1 MATWVLWYFTG
12 DVMTS
17 ALFVSHTGEKG
28 GAELFLTDLVKAGP
42 HSWRACFLS
51 GGGAAD
57 DLAAAGRPPVMLSA
71 GEKMLSIRRD
81 SPFGAMLRGAA
92 DVVAVAWQLSQQARH
107 YDVICAN
114 SQKALFVCALAA
126 KLSRRPLVWVL
137 HDIVTDPAFSSANRH
152 ASLAFAR
159 LFARL
164 VAVNSQETG
173 RAFVEAGGQAEKVR
187 IVYNGFDPAK
197 AVAHD
202 PGRAARL
209 RTELG
214 LGPEPLVGLFGRLS
228 EWKGQHVF
236 LDAIAAMDGVQ
247 AVIVGGALFGQD
259 AYETRIRE
267 QASRLGLDGRVRFLG
282 FRSDVPELMA
292 SMDAVAH
299 TSVVAEPFGR
309 VVVEAMMCGRPVV
322 ATRGGGVTEIIRDG
336 ETGLLVPPGD
346 ASALAAALGC
356 ILSQPA
362 LAERLAQQGRE
373 DVSRRFSL
381 EETCRSVSALLSE
394 AV

>member
-1 MATWVLWYFTG
+1 
-12 DVMTS
+12 MTS

-51 GGGAAD
+51 GGAAAD
-57 DLAAAGRPPVMLSA
+57 DLVDAGRAPVMLSA
-71 GEKMLSIRRD
+71 GEKMLSIRRNA
-81 SPFGAMLRGAA
+81 SFGALLRGAA
-92 DVVAVAWQLSQQARH
+92 DVMAVAWQLSREARS

-126 KLSRRPLVWVL
+126 KLSRRPLVWIL
-137 HDIVTDPAFSSANRH
+137 HDIVTDPAFSATNRR

-164 VAVNSQETG
+164 VAVNSEETG
-173 RAFVEAGGQAEKVR
+173 RAFIEAGGEADKVR
-187 IVYNGFDPAK
+187 IVYNGFDPTK
-197 AVAHD
+197 ARFYE
-202 PGRAARL
+202 PGKAGRL
-209 RTELG
+209 RAELG
-214 LGPEPLVGLFGRLS
+214 LGPQPLVGLFGRLS

-236 LDAIAAMDGVQ
+236 LDAIAAMEGVQ
-247 AVIVGGALFGQD
+247 AVIVGGALFGQE

-282 FRSDVPELMA
+282 FRPDVPELMA
-292 SMDAVAH
+292 AMDVVAH
-299 TSVVAEPFGR
+299 TSIVAEPFGR

-346 ASALAAALGC
+346 ASALAAAIGC
-356 ILSQPA
+356 VLSQPA
-362 LAERLAQQGRE
+362 LAERLAQKGRE
-373 DVSRRFSL
+373 DVSQRFSL
-381 EETCRSVSALLSE
+381 EETCRSVSALLTE
-394 AV
+394 AA

>member
-1 MATWVLWYFTG
+1 
-12 DVMTS
+12 MTS

-28 GAELFLTDLVKAGP
+28 GAELFLSDLVKAGP

-51 GGGAAD
+51 GGAAAD
-57 DLAAAGRPPVMLSA
+57 DLIDAGRTPVMLSA

-81 SPFGAMLRGAA
+81 ASFGALLRGAA
-92 DVVAVAWQLSQQARH
+92 DVVAVAWQLSREARR

-126 KLSRRPLVWVL
+126 TFSRRPLVWIL
-137 HDIVTDPAFSSANRH
+137 HDIVTDPAFSAANRR

-164 VAVNSQETG
+164 VAVNSNETG
-173 RAFVEAGGQAEKVR
+173 RAFIEAGGEADKVR

-197 AVAHD
+197 ARIYE
-202 PGRAARL
+202 PGAAARL
-209 RTELG
+209 RAEMG
-214 LGPEPLVGLFGRLS
+214 LGPQPLVGLFGRLS

-236 LDAIAAMDGVQ
+236 LDAIAAMEGVQ
-247 AVIVGGALFGQD
+247 AVIVGGALFGQE
-259 AYETRIRE
+259 AYEARIRE
-267 QASRLGLDGRVRFLG
+267 QASRLGLEGRVRFLG
-282 FRSDVPELMA
+282 FRPDVPELMA
-292 SMDAVAH
+292 AMDVVAH
-299 TSVVAEPFGR
+299 TSIVAEPFGR

-336 ETGLLVPPGD
+336 ETGLLVPPGN
-346 ASALAAALGC
+346 ASALAAAISR

-362 LAERLAQQGRE
+362 LAERLARKGRE
-373 DVSRRFSL
+373 DVSQRFSL
-381 EETCRSVSALLSE
+381 EETCRSVSALLTE
-394 AV
+394 AA

>member
-1 MATWVLWYFTG
+1 
-12 DVMTS
+12 MTS

-51 GGGAAD
+51 GGAAAD
-57 DLAAAGRPPVMLSA
+57 DLVDAGRAPVMLSA
-71 GEKMLSIRRD
+71 GEKMLSIRRNA
-81 SPFGAMLRGAA
+81 SFGALLRGAA
-92 DVVAVAWQLSQQARH
+92 DVMTVAWQLSREARR

-114 SQKALFVCALAA
+114 SQKALFVCGLAA
-126 KLSRRPLVWVL
+126 KLSRRPLVWIL
-137 HDIVTDPAFSSANRH
+137 HDIVTDPAFSATNRR

-164 VAVNSQETG
+164 VAVNSEETG
-173 RAFVEAGGQAEKVR
+173 RTFIEAGGEADKVR

-197 AVAHD
+197 ARLYE
-202 PGRAARL
+202 PGVAARL
-209 RTELG
+209 RAELG
-214 LGPEPLVGLFGRLS
+214 LGPQPLVGLFGRLS

-236 LDAIAAMDGVQ
+236 LNAIAAMEGVQ
-247 AVIVGGALFGQD
+247 AVIVGGALFGQE
-259 AYETRIRE
+259 AYEARIRE

-282 FRSDVPELMA
+282 FRPDVPELMA
-292 SMDAVAH
+292 AMDVVAH
-299 TSVVAEPFGR
+299 TSIVAEPFGR

-346 ASALAAALGC
+346 ASALAAAIGC
-356 ILSQPA
+356 VLSQPA
-362 LAERLAQQGRE
+362 LAERLAQKGRE
-373 DVSRRFSL
+373 DVSQRFSL
-381 EETCRSVSALLSE
+381 EETCRSVSALLTE
-394 AV
+394 AA

>member
-1 MATWVLWYFTG
+1 
-12 DVMTS
+12 MTS

-51 GGGAAD
+51 GGAAAD
-57 DLAAAGRPPVMLSA
+57 DLIDAGRTPVMLSA

-81 SPFGAMLRGAA
+81 ASFGALLRGAA
-92 DVVAVAWQLSQQARH
+92 DVVAVAWQLSREARR

-126 KLSRRPLVWVL
+126 TFSRRPLVWIL
-137 HDIVTDPAFSSANRH
+137 HDIVTDPAFSAANRR

-164 VAVNSQETG
+164 VAVNSNETG
-173 RAFVEAGGQAEKVR
+173 RAFIEAGGEADKVR

-197 AVAHD
+197 ARIYE
-202 PGRAARL
+202 PGAAARL
-209 RTELG
+209 RAELG
-214 LGPEPLVGLFGRLS
+214 LGPQPLVGLFGRLS

-236 LDAIAAMDGVQ
+236 LDAIAAMEGVQ
-247 AVIVGGALFGQD
+247 AVIVGGALFGQE
-259 AYETRIRE
+259 AYEARIRE
-267 QASRLGLDGRVRFLG
+267 QVSRLGLEGRVRFLG
-282 FRSDVPELMA
+282 FRPDVPELMA
-292 SMDAVAH
+292 AMDVVAH
-299 TSVVAEPFGR
+299 TSIVAEPFGR

-336 ETGLLVPPGD
+336 ETGLLVPPGN
-346 ASALAAALGC
+346 ASALAAAIGR

-362 LAERLAQQGRE
+362 LAERLARKGRE
-373 DVSRRFSL
+373 DVSQRFSL
-381 EETCRSVSALLSE
+381 EETCRSVSALLTE
-394 AV
+394 AA

>member
-1 MATWVLWYFTG
+1 
-12 DVMTS
+12 MTS

-81 SPFGAMLRGAA
+81 SSFGAMLRGAA
-92 DVVAVAWQLSQQARH
+92 DVVAVAWQLSQHARH

-267 QASRLGLDGRVRFLG
+267 QASRLGLDGRIRFLG

>member
-1 MATWVLWYFTG
+1 
-12 DVMTS
+12 MTS

-51 GGGAAD
+51 GGDAAD
-57 DLAAAGRPPVMLSA
+57 DLAKAGRPPVMLSA
-71 GEKMLSIRRD
+71 GEKMLSIRRN
-81 SPFGAMLRGAA
+81 SSFGMLARGAA
-92 DVVAVAWQLSQQARH
+92 DVMAVAWQLSREARH

-114 SQKALFVCALAA
+114 SQKALFVCALAS
-126 KLSRRPLVWVL
+126 KLSRRPLVWIL
-137 HDIVTDPAFSSANRH
+137 HDIVTDPAFSATNRR

-173 RAFVEAGGQAEKVR
+173 RAFIEAGGEADKVR

-197 AVAHD
+197 AKPHD
-202 PGRAARL
+202 PGTAARL
-209 RTELG
+209 RAELG
-214 LGPEPLVGLFGRLS
+214 LGPQPLVGLFGRLS

-236 LDAIAAMDGVQ
+236 LDAIAAMEGVQ
-247 AVIVGGALFGQD
+247 AVIVGGALFGQE
-259 AYETRIRE
+259 AYEARIRE
-267 QASRLGLDGRVRFLG
+267 QASRLGLDSRVRFLG

-299 TSVVAEPFGR
+299 TSIVAEPFGR

-322 ATRGGGVTEIIRDG
+322 ATRGGGVTEIIHDG
-336 ETGLLVPPGD
+336 ETGLLVPPAD
-346 ASALAAALGC
+346 ASALAAALGS
-356 ILSQPA
+356 ILSDPA
-362 LAERLAQQGRE
+362 LAQRLGQRGRG
-373 DVSRRFSL
+373 DVSDRFSL
-381 EETCRSVSALLSE
+381 EETCRSVSALLTE
-394 AV
+394 AA

>member
-1 MATWVLWYFTG
+1 
-12 DVMTS
+12 MTS

-28 GAELFLTDLVKAGP
+28 GAELFLSDLVKAGP

-51 GGGAAD
+51 GGAAAD
-57 DLAAAGRPPVMLSA
+57 DLIDAGRTPVMLSA

-81 SPFGAMLRGAA
+81 ASFGALLRGAA
-92 DVVAVAWQLSQQARH
+92 DVVAVAWQLSREARR

-126 KLSRRPLVWVL
+126 TFSRRPLVWIL
-137 HDIVTDPAFSSANRH
+137 HDIVTDPAFSAANRR

-164 VAVNSQETG
+164 VAVNSNETG
-173 RAFVEAGGQAEKVR
+173 RAFIEAGGEADKVR

-197 AVAHD
+197 ARIYE
-202 PGRAARL
+202 PGAAARL
-209 RTELG
+209 RAEMG
-214 LGPEPLVGLFGRLS
+214 LGPQPLVGLFGRLS

-236 LDAIAAMDGVQ
+236 LDAIAAMEGVQ
-247 AVIVGGALFGQD
+247 AVIVGGALFGQE
-259 AYETRIRE
+259 AYEARIRE
-267 QASRLGLDGRVRFLG
+267 QASRLGLEGRVRFLG
-282 FRSDVPELMA
+282 FRPDVPELMA
-292 SMDAVAH
+292 AMDVVAH
-299 TSVVAEPFGR
+299 TSIVAEPFGR

-336 ETGLLVPPGD
+336 ETGLLVPPGN
-346 ASALAAALGC
+346 ASALAAAISR

-362 LAERLAQQGRE
+362 LAERLARKGRK
-373 DVSRRFSL
+373 DVSQRFSL
-381 EETCRSVSALLSE
+381 EETCRSVSALLTE
-394 AV
+394 AA

>member
-1 MATWVLWYFTG
+1 
-12 DVMTS
+12 MTS

-28 GAELFLTDLVKAGP
+28 GAELFLADLVKAGP

-51 GGGAAD
+51 GGAAAE
-57 DLAAAGRPPVMLSA
+57 DLAEAGRPPVMLSA
-71 GEKMLSIRRD
+71 GEKMLSIRRN
-81 SPFGAMLRGAA
+81 SSFGALARGAA
-92 DVVAVAWQLSQQARH
+92 DVMAVAWQLSREARH
-107 YDVICAN
+107 FDVICAN

-126 KLSRRPLVWVL
+126 KLSRRPLVWIL
-137 HDIVTDPAFSSANRH
+137 HDIVTDPAFSSTNRR

-164 VAVNSQETG
+164 VAVNSEETG
-173 RAFVEAGGQAEKVR
+173 RAFIEAGGEADKVR

-197 AVAHD
+197 AKRHD
-202 PGRAARL
+202 PGMAARL
-209 RTELG
+209 RAELG
-214 LGPEPLVGLFGRLS
+214 FGPQPLVGLFGRLS

-236 LDAIAAMDGVQ
+236 LDAIAAMEGVQ
-247 AVIVGGALFGQD
+247 AVIVGGALFGQE
-259 AYETRIRE
+259 AYEARIRE
-267 QASRLGLDGRVRFLG
+267 QASRLGLDDRIRFLG

-299 TSVVAEPFGR
+299 TSIVAEPFGR

-346 ASALAAALGC
+346 ASALAAALGA
-356 ILSQPA
+356 ILYDPA
-362 LAERLAQQGRE
+362 LAQRLGESGRE
-373 DVSRRFSL
+373 DVSDRFSL
-381 EETCRSVSALLSE
+381 EETCRSVSALLTE
-394 AV
+394 AA